1 MTLVAELRGVTKSYR
16 LGVERSNWRALIP
29 GPLGDTSGGDRFNA
43 LDGVSLEVRRGQ
55 AVGIVGENGAGKST
69 LLKVLAGI
77 VRPTSGTVTV
87 SGRVA
92 AAIELGVGF
101 DPDLTGYENLR
112 FAGALFG
119 VGAAEVDRRQDQIV
133 GFSGLGEFMGMPVKR
148 YSTGMRARLGFSLVT
163 AFEADVVILDEVLS
177 VGDWAFQ
184 QRCIERVRELHA
196 AGAAIV
202 AVSHNNWLIT
212 QICDHALLLENGAVV
227 LAGDPLTVIER
238 YLGEDTITDATKDP
252 RFPTLPL
259 ISAAPEDGNVR
270 FRDLVVEPAGIQ
282 PNDPLDL
289 SFVVEVDEPVDADLV
304 MSIYTMGRAVF
315 ADPDIGPSDVL
326 RRPGTWE
333 ISVRTDRLPFSP
345 GSFKVRIAALRG
357 LDPDD
362 HTQEH
367 QGAVA
372 TIAAPF
378 KVLGPP
384 STRPGLL
391 FDTEW
396 QVRSLGADPDRTDSD
411 RTDSGGPD

>member
-1 MTLVAELRGVTKSYR
+1 MTLVAELRHVTKTYR
-16 LGVERSNWRALIP
+16 LGSERSNWRALVP
-29 GPLGDTSGGDRFNA
+29 GPLGETTGGDHFNA
-43 LDGVSLEVRRGQ
+43 LDDVSLQVHRGQ

-77 VRPTSGTVTV
+77 VRPTSGSVEV
-87 SGRVA
+87 SGRIA

-119 VGAAEVDRRQDQIV
+119 VPAAEVDRRQDQIV
-133 GFSGLGEFMGMPVKR
+133 EFSGLGEFMGMPVKR

-163 AFEADVVILDEVLS
+163 AFDADVVILDEVLS

-184 QRCIERVRELHA
+184 QQCVERVRELHA
-196 AGAAIV
+196 AGAAVI
-202 AVSHNNWLIT
+202 AVSHSNWLIT
-212 QICDHALLLENGAVV
+212 QICDHAVLLENGTVV

-238 YLGEDTITDATKDP
+238 YLGEDTITDTTKDE
-252 RFPTLPL
+252 RFPTLPML
-259 ISAAPEDGNVR
+259 ATAPGDGHVR
-270 FRDLVVEPAGIQ
+270 FRDLVVEPAGIN
-282 PNDPLDL
+282 PNDPLEL
-289 SFVVEVDEPVDADLV
+289 SVVVEVDEPVDADLV

-315 ADPDIGPSDVL
+315 ADPDIGPSEIL
-326 RRPGTWE
+326 RRPGTWKV
-333 ISVRTDRLPFSP
+333 SVRTDRLPFSP
-345 GSFKVRIAALRG
+345 GSFKVRVAALHG

-367 QGAVA
+367 LGALA
-372 TIAAPF
+372 TISAPF

-384 STRPGLL
+384 STRPGLQ

-396 QVRSLGADPDRTDSD
+396 SVGELT
-411 RTDSGGPD
+411 GGTAASEIDAPPSAG

>member
-1 MTLVAELRGVTKSYR
+1 MTLVAELQGVTKTYR

-43 LDGVSLEVRRGQ
+43 LDDVSLEVRQGQ
-55 AVGIVGENGAGKST
+55 AVGVIGENGAGKST

-77 VRPTSGTVTV
+77 VRPTSGTVSV

-119 VGAAEVDRRQDQIV
+119 VGAPEVDRRQSQIV
-133 GFSGLGEFMGMPVKR
+133 EFSGLGEFMGMPVKR

-163 AFEADVVILDEVLS
+163 AFEADLVILDEVLS

-202 AVSHNNWLIT
+202 AVSHSNWLIT
-212 QICDHALLLENGAVV
+212 QICDHALLLESGAVA

-238 YLGEDTITDATKDP
+238 YLGEDTITDTTKDE
-252 RFPTLPL
+252 RFPTLPVL
-259 ISAAPEDGNVR
+259 STAPEDGHVR
-270 FRDLVVEPAGIQ
+270 FRDLVVNPSGIN

-289 SFVVEVDEPVDADLV
+289 SFVVEVDEAVDADLV

-315 ADPDIGPSDVL
+315 ADPDIGPSEIL
-326 RRPGTWE
+326 RRPGTWKV
-333 ISVRTDRLPFSP
+333 SVRTDRLPFSP
-345 GSFKVRIAALRG
+345 GSFKVRIAALHG
-357 LDPDD
+357 LDPED

-367 QGAVA
+367 LGALA
-372 TIAAPF
+372 AISAPF

-396 QVRSLGADPDRTDSD
+396 QVQEAAAPTGRVD
-411 RTDSGGPD
+411 